1 MTKSAKEE
9 KTINIREL
17 VLGILME
24 VLEQDN
30 YSNVVIHNTL
40 MKYQYLEKQD
50 RAFLSRLSEGCVE
63 RCIELDYIIDSFSKV
78 KVKKMKAPIRNI
90 LRMGVYQIL
99 YMNQVPDSAAC
110 NESVKLA
117 QKKGFVNLK
126 GFVNG
131 VLRNVSRNKDSLVFP
146 DKQKEAKR
154 YLEVVYSCPEW
165 IIDLWLKEY
174 TFEEVE
180 VALKSFMEA
189 KTTTIR
195 CNTSKLTVE
204 ELKERLTKEGIT
216 IEAGEY
222 LPYALKIKDYNYLNR
237 VEAFRKGLFQVQD
250 ESSMLIAQAAGI
262 KENNVIMDVC
272 AAPGGKTTH
281 CAELLKGTGTVIS
294 RDLTEYKV
302 SLIEENV
309 ERLGL
314 LNVTAQ
320 VQDALELCKEDIG
333 KADIVIADLPCS
345 GLGVIGK
352 KADIKYKTKPED
364 VDSLGSLQR
373 EILSVVSQYVKP
385 GGVLIYSTCTVNK
398 TENMDNRNWILEKL
412 PFEAESLDKYLPEI
426 LHGETT
432 KEGYLQLFPGKH
444 NCDGFFLSRFR
455 KKSE

>member
-1 MTKSAKEE
+1 MTKSAKGENA
-9 KTINIREL
+9 INIREL

-50 RAFLSRLSEGCVE
+50 RAFLSRLAEGCVE
-63 RCIELDYIIDSFSKV
+63 RCIQLDYIIDTFSKV

-99 YMNQVPDSAAC
+99 YMDQVPDSAAC

-117 QKKGFVNLK
+117 QRKGFVNLK

-131 VLRNVSRNKDSLVFP
+131 VLRNVSRNKDNIAFP
-146 DKQKEAKR
+146 DKVSNPKK
-154 YLEVVYSCPEW
+154 YLEVMYSCPEW
-165 IIDLWLKEY
+165 IIDLWLQEY
-174 TFEEVE
+174 SVEEVE
-180 VALKSFMEA
+180 AALESFLER

-195 CNTSKLTVE
+195 CNTNRITVDELTKRLEEEGVTVE
-204 ELKERLTKEGIT
+204 G
-216 IEAGEY
+216 GEY
-222 LPYALKIKDYNYLNR
+222 LPYALKLKDYNYLNR
-237 VEAFRKGLFQVQD
+237 IEAFREGLFQVQD

-262 KENNVIMDVC
+262 KAGDIIIDVC

-281 CAELLKGTGTVIS
+281 CAELLKGTGVVYS

-309 ERLGL
+309 ERLEL
-314 LNVTAQ
+314 TNVIAQ
-320 VQDALELCKEDIG
+320 VQDALEFCKEDIE
-333 KADIVIADLPCS
+333 KADIVLADLPCS

-364 VDSLGSLQR
+364 VESLGKLQR
-373 EILSVVSQYVKP
+373 DILSAVSRYVKP
-385 GGVLIYSTCTVNK
+385 GGVLIYSTCTVNHV
-398 TENMDNRNWILEKL
+398 ENLDNRNWILENL
-412 PFEAESLDKYLPEI
+412 DFEAESLDAYIPVKLQ
-426 LHGETT
+426 GETT

-444 NCDGFFLSRFR
+444 KCDGFFLSRFR
-455 KKSE
+455 RKQ

>member
-1 MTKSAKEE
+1 MTKSTKDE

-17 VLGILME
+17 VLGILIE

-50 RAFLSRLSEGCVE
+50 RAFLSRLAEGCVE
-63 RCIELDYIIDSFSKV
+63 RCIQLDYIIDSFSKV

-99 YMNQVPDSAAC
+99 YMDQVPDSAAC

-117 QKKGFVNLK
+117 QRKGFVNLK

-131 VLRNVSRNKDSLVFP
+131 VLRNVSRNKEQLIFP
-146 DKQKEAKR
+146 DREEEPKK
-154 YLEVVYSCPEW
+154 YLEVMYSCPEW
-165 IIDLWLKEY
+165 IIDLWLQEY
-174 TFEEVE
+174 SFEEVE
-180 VALKSFMEA
+180 AALERFMEA

-195 CNTSKLTVE
+195 CNTSRIAVE
-204 ELKERLTKEGIT
+204 ELKSLLENQGIT
-216 IEAGEY
+216 VEAGEY

-237 VEAFRKGLFQVQD
+237 VEAFREGLFQVQD

-262 KENNVIMDVC
+262 KEGDIIIDVC

-281 CAELLKGTGTVIS
+281 SAELLKGTGVVYS

-309 ERLGL
+309 ERLEL
-314 LNVTAQ
+314 SNVTAQ

-333 KADIVIADLPCS
+333 KADIVLADLPCS

-364 VDSLGSLQR
+364 VESLGKLQKD
-373 EILSVVSQYVKP
+373 ILSVVSQYVKP
-385 GGVLIYSTCTVNK
+385 GGVLIYSTCTVNAV
-398 TENMDNRNWILEKL
+398 ENLNNRNWILENL
-412 PFEAESLDKYLPEI
+412 DFVAESLDAYLPEK
-426 LHGETT
+426 LQGETT

-444 NCDGFFLSRFR
+444 KCDGFFLSRFR
-455 KKSE
+455 RKQ